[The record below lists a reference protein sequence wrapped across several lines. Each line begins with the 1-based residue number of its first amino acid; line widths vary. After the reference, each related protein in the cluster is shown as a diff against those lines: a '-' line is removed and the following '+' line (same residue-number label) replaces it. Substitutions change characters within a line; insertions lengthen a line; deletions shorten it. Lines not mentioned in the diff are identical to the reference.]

1 MTAAAAAAIVGG
13 RGGSK
18 SWNRLGSLVFRRGR
32 PDFRNSR
39 GGVHSL
45 SGS

>member
-1 MTAAAAAAIVGG
+1 MTGDAIVGG

-18 SWNRLGSLVFRRGR
+18 SWNRFGSLVFRRGR
-32 PDFRNSR
+32 PDFRYSG
-39 GGVHSL
+39 GGVGSF